1 MLGVGANMYGNP
13 EASIFTDVGQASLA
27 SSMSWASIGLGAAGL
42 GLSIVSGALNA
53 SANRQKARAEM
64 SALRQS
70 WQHNLGVMR
79 QNKIDTYASNIM
91 SAYAS
96 GVRNTGSTAAVILGN
111 QNVLENEIQFQEQQY
126 QTQMKNL
133 RAQSKQKY
141 LGIF

>member
-1 MLGVGANMYGNP
+1 MFGVGANMYGNP

-27 SSMSWASIGLGAAGL
+27 SSMGWASIGLSAAGL
-42 GLSIVSGALNA
+42 GLSIVSGALAA
-53 SANRQKARAEM
+53 SADRQKARAEM
-64 SALRQS
+64 KALEKS

-96 GVRNTGSTAAVILGN
+96 GVRNTGSTAAVIENN
-111 QNVLENEIQFQEQQY
+111 QDVLESEIRFQQQQY

>member
-1 MLGVGANMYGNP
+1 MFGVGANMYGNP

-27 SSMSWASIGLGAAGL
+27 SSMGWASIGLGAAGL
-42 GLSIVSGALNA
+42 GLNIISGALAA

-64 SALRQS
+64 KALEKS
-70 WQHNLGVMR
+70 WEHNLGVMR

-96 GVRNTGSTAAVILGN
+96 GVRNTGSTAAVIENN
-111 QNVLENEIQFQEQQY
+111 QDVLESEIRFQQQQY